1 MYLVLYSFRVTVF
14 ITLQIYVTLVILPSE
29 IGKFSSDI
37 TNIYQVK
44 HRNII
49 IIRYIAFQKHCKII
63 SEKAFFNIAK
73 IYAL

>member
-1 MYLVLYSFRVTVF
+1 MK
-14 ITLQIYVTLVILPSE
+14 QVI
-29 IGKFSSDI
+29 FSSGI

-63 SEKAFFNIAK
+63 SEKAFFNIVEM
-73 IYAL
+73 YAF

>member
-14 ITLQIYVTLVILPSE
+14 ITLQIYVTLVILPNE
-29 IGKFSSDI
+29 IG
-37 TNIYQVK
+37 NIYQVK

-63 SEKAFFNIAK
+63 SEKAFFNIVGM
-73 IYAL
+73 YAF

>member
-1 MYLVLYSFRVTVF
+1 MK
-14 ITLQIYVTLVILPSE
+14 YVI
-29 IGKFSSDI
+29 FSSDI

-63 SEKAFFNIAK
+63 SEKAFFNIVGM
-73 IYAL
+73 YAF

>member
-14 ITLQIYVTLVILPSE
+14 ITLQIYVTLVILPNE
-29 IGKFSSDI
+29 IIFSSDI

-63 SEKAFFNIAK
+63 SEKAFFNIVGM
-73 IYAL
+73 YAF

>member
-1 MYLVLYSFRVTVF
+1 MGW
-14 ITLQIYVTLVILPSE
+14 VIFP
-29 IGKFSSDI
+29 SDI

-63 SEKAFFNIAK
+63 SEKAFFNIVEM
-73 IYAL
+73 YAF